1 MQQATHFLATDLDGT
16 FVGDADALKDLLA
29 HYEAA
34 PYDVS
39 LIYITG
45 RHVQS
50 ARSLIESEG
59 LPKPDIL
66 VTDIGTGMY
75 EGPDLQPNAEW
86 EARMAE
92 HWQPGKVKQMAS
104 QFNGLQEQ
112 DIPDTRRVSYYADS
126 LDTVQAF
133 EYALR
138 DAGIPHKLV
147 YSTGRDLDVLPASGG
162 KGAALQYIID
172 RDRLHEA
179 NILVAGDSG
188 NDRDMLTLGY
198 PAVVVGNGHAD
209 LGNLDTSHTIYRAQ
223 AHCAGGIL
231 EAWEHFYPKHVAQKN
246 H

>member
-1 MQQATHFLATDLDGT
+1 
-16 FVGDADALKDLLA
+16 
-29 HYEAA
+29 
-34 PYDVS
+34 
-39 LIYITG
+39 
-45 RHVQS
+45 
-50 ARSLIESEG
+50 
-59 LPKPDIL
+59 
-66 VTDIGTGMY
+66 
-75 EGPDLQPNAEW
+75 
-86 EARMAE
+86 
-92 HWQPGKVKQMAS
+92 
-104 QFNGLQEQ
+104 
-112 DIPDTRRVSYYADS
+112 
-126 LDTVQAF
+126 
-133 EYALR
+133 
-138 DAGIPHKLV
+138 V

-209 LGNLDTSHTIYRAQ
+209 LGDLDTSHTIYRAQ